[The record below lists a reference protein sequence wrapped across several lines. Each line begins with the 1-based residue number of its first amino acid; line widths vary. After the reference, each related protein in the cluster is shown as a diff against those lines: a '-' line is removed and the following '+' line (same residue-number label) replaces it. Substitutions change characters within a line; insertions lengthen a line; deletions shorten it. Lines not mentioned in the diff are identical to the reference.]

1 VVPQNDNSMIRSNVN
16 IECVHRWHQVR
27 TVHGVSLI

>member
-16 IECVHRWHQVR
+16 IESVHRWHQAQ
-27 TVHGVSLI
+27 TAHGVS